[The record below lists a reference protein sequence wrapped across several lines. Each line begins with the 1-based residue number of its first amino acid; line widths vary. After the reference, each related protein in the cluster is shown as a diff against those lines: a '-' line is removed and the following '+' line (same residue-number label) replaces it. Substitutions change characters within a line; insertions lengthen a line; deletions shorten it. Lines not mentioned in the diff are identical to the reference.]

1 VLGLSCSVYSQA
13 ARRVRRAVTQIATVG
28 REPGY
33 TTCQW
38 AVPCQCMTMCMT
50 CQSELTELSCRC
62 ETINND
68 AVICFYRIIITVY
81 MGYDLGIP

>member
-81 MGYDLGIP
+81 MGYDLAT